1 MVEADVIIAGAGA
14 AGMNAASILRKAGK
28 TVVVLESRGRL
39 GGRIFSHQLESG
51 THVELGAQWQAEAG
65 HDRLD
70 QLVKTY
76 GYRKLEH
83 FKAGKDVVWKDGPKP
98 SLQSPGNSGVG
109 CFSGLDFM
117 MRFWRLS
124 RMTKRISLSGFQQ
137 GLEEIDNRSV
147 GHYLEK
153 NCWTNGANTLAQSIM
168 KGGFCR
174 DPKDISIYA
183 AGHTMKTFG
192 SLEQQEK
199 AETFFFDQGLQN
211 IFAKMAEEL
220 QDGVQL
226 NSRVVEVDS
235 AGDKVVVKAS
245 TGAVYTAKELILA
258 FPPQLLGRIRFQP
271 PLPSNYTEVA
281 SSMVF
286 GQVLKLIAVFPTPWW
301 RTRGLTGSV
310 SSLGSRPQ
318 AQGQEGQGLVLDV
331 SEVADLSHSTGN
343 GVLAGFVVGAQA
355 QEVCERPAEELKKG
369 FADFLRASYGS
380 LEEEIQSFHYHN
392 WISDEDSLG
401 AYMSTPG
408 LGQWKKMPDGFFP
421 KTGRIS
427 FAGTE
432 YAHHW
437 RGYMEGALESGERA
451 AHAVL
456 SALTSNS

>member
-1 MVEADVIIAGAGA
+1 MVEVDVIIAGAGA

-28 TVVVLESRGRL
+28 TVVVLESRDRV

-76 GYRKLEH
+76 GYRKLQH
-83 FKAGKDVVWKDGPKP
+83 FKAGKAVVWKDGPKR
-98 SLQSPGNSGVG
+98 SLHSPGNYGVG
-109 CFSGLDFM
+109 CFSGIDFM

-124 RMTKRISLSGFQQ
+124 RLTKRISLSGFQQ

-147 GHYLEK
+147 GHYLER
-153 NCWTNGANTLAQSIM
+153 NSWTNGANSLAQLLL

-192 SLEQQEK
+192 SLEQQER

-211 IFAKMAEEL
+211 IFAKMAEGF
-220 QDGVQL
+220 QDGIQL

-235 AGDKVVVKAS
+235 AGDKVVVKTS
-245 TGAVYTAKELILA
+245 TGVVYTGKELILA

-271 PLPSNYTEVA
+271 ALPNNYTEVA
-281 SSMVF
+281 SSMVL

-301 RTRGLTGSV
+301 RNRGLTGSV
-310 SSLGSRPQ
+310 SSFAGGRLQ
-318 AQGQEGQGLVLDV
+318 AEGQEVQGPVLDV

-355 QEVCERPAEELKKG
+355 QEFCEKPMEELKKG
-369 FADFLRASYGS
+369 FADFLRASFGS
-380 LEEEIQSFHYHN
+380 FEEEIQSFHYHN

-437 RGYMEGALESGERA
+437 RGYMEGALESGERT

-456 SALTSNS
+456 SSLSNS

>member
-1 MVEADVIIAGAGA
+1 MVEVDVIVAGAGA

-28 TVVVLESRGRL
+28 TVAVLECRDRV

-51 THVELGAQWQAEAG
+51 TYVELGAQWQAESG

-83 FKAGKDVVWKDGPKP
+83 FKAGKAVLWKDGPKR
-98 SLQSPGNSGVG
+98 SLQSPGNDGVG
-109 CFSGLDFM
+109 CFSGIDFM

-124 RMTKRISLSGFQQ
+124 RMTKKISLSGFKQ
-137 GLEEIDNRSV
+137 GLEELDNRSV

-153 NCWTNGANTLAQSIM
+153 NSWTNGANTLAQSIL

-174 DPKDISIYA
+174 DPKEISIYA
-183 AGHTMKTFG
+183 AGHTMKTLG

-211 IFAKMAEEL
+211 IFAKMAEEF
-220 QDGVQL
+220 QDGIHL
-226 NSRVVEVDS
+226 NSRVVEVNS
-235 AGDKVVVKAS
+235 AGEKVVVKAS
-245 TGAVYTAKELILA
+245 NGVVYTGKELILA
-258 FPPQLLGRIRFQP
+258 FPPQLLGRINFQP

-281 SSMVF
+281 SSMVL

-301 RTRGLTGSV
+301 RNRGLTGSV
-310 SSLGSRPQ
+310 SSRSGRLE
-318 AQGQEGQGLVLDV
+318 AQGQTGDGLMLDV

-355 QEVCERPAEELKKG
+355 QEVCEKTMEELKKG
-369 FADFLRASYGS
+369 FADFLRASFGS
-380 LEEEIQSFHYHN
+380 LDEEIQSFHYHN

-421 KTGRIS
+421 RTGRIS

-456 SALTSNS
+456 SALNSTS